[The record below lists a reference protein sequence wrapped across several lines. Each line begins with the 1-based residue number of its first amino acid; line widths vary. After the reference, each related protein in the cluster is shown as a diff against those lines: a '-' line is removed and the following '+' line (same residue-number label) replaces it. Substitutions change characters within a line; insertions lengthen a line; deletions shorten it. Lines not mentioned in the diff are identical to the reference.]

1 MNYLKLSLLSLVL
14 CACSQVNREPATSMA
29 NEAIES
35 VALPQG
41 FTIVEQ
47 NPNGFFIRIASAHM
61 ATNSEIRV
69 LANTLIGNFDRVDL
83 CVDFASDRGEEYGA
97 IIGSQYFDYIDD
109 EIYQI
114 STLY

>member
-14 CACSQVNREPATSMA
+14 CACSQVNREPATAVPSA
-29 NEAIES
+29 AIET

-41 FTIVEQ
+41 FSVVEQ
-47 NPNGFFIRIASAHM
+47 NPNGFFIRISSAHM
-61 ATNSEIRV
+61 ATNSEIRL
-69 LANTLIGNFDRVDL
+69 LAKTLIGKFDRVDL
-83 CVDFASDRGEEYGA
+83 CVDFASDRGDEYGA

-109 EIYQI
+109 EIYQL